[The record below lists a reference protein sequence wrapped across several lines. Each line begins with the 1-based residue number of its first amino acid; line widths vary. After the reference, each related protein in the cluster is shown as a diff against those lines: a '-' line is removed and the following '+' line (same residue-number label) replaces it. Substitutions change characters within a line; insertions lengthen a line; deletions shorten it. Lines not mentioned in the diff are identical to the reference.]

1 MKNLYVFGD
10 SFSTNFS
17 TINEIEEKDSW
28 PVLLSKEL
36 GYELKNFA
44 SAGISNYGILN
55 FIYKNLDIKKIDYSD
70 LVVIGLTFYDRIYDF
85 YKDRGIDLRNNN
97 VEGYEQYEIE
107 FYQKKWISENSM
119 LQYTHTAL
127 LQYNF
132 IIDSLRSKGI
142 KFLFWNMDKCGLSLF
157 DKMTEKYPKNYV
169 NPFGKKCWIDY
180 CNIKKEWWQS
190 NDDRHFGK
198 IGHSEFFQYL
208 YGYTQ
213 QI

>member
-1 MKNLYVFGD
+1 MKSLIVFGD

-28 PVLLSKEL
+28 PVLLSEKL
-36 GYELKNFA
+36 GYELKNHA
-44 SAGISNYGILN
+44 SAGISNFGILN
-55 FIYKNLDIKKIDYSD
+55 SIYKNLDIKKIDYSD
-70 LVVIGLTFYDRIYDF
+70 IVIIGLTFYDRIYDF

-97 VEGYEQYEIE
+97 TDGYEDYEIE
-107 FYQKKWISENSM
+107 FYQKKWVSENSM
-119 LQYTHTAL
+119 LQYTHTTL

-157 DKMTEKYPKNYV
+157 DKLVEKYPKNYV

-180 CNIKKEWWQS
+180 CNSKPEWWQS

-198 IGHSEFFQYL
+198 NGHSEFFQYL
-208 YGYTQ
+208 YGYIQ